1 MRSVSSQSELPNA
14 SSTTFA
20 AENDVIPL
28 ESAEPTGDGTTINPV
43 TTTTAT
49 AISKEEHTP
58 SLPAADRTST
68 PDPLLAHQLS
78 GQEDVKFDND
88 DAPRPSQ
95 SSDRPPH
102 IADILTGSSDT
113 PRSSAE
119 LSTAARPASNDLDE
133 PARDEEIQSYLER
146 IDALQAKLQYLAK
159 DAADSARQTAAST
172 PRDTSEHQL
181 AAKDEQIAL
190 LMEEGQKLSKLELSH
205 TTIIKKLR
213 ARVTDDSRTH
223 AQTTQRLA
231 KAEKLAGELSAKVT
245 RMEAAQKEA
254 QARIQRLGKAEEEA
268 ARLRDD
274 VEARQA
280 LVEDLQAR
288 LAESEQELV
297 SNEGLAKALEIEKS
311 TTARLSEELAAAK
324 AEHKSSEERHQTDIT
339 ALRGELQTERDK
351 TKTATADLHVEISV
365 STQQSSAFMIWSLT
379 SLCY

>member
-14 SSTTFA
+14 SSATPA
-20 AENDVIPL
+20 VENDAIPL
-28 ESAEPTGDGTTINPV
+28 ESAEPAGDGTTIDAV
-43 TTTTAT
+43 TTTTTT
-49 AISKEEHTP
+49 AVSKEERSP
-58 SLPAADRTST
+58 SLPVAHRTST
-68 PDPLLAHQLS
+68 PDPILAHQLS

-95 SSDRPPH
+95 SSDRPSH

-113 PRSSAE
+113 PRSSTE

-146 IDALQAKLQYLAK
+146 IDALQAKLQYLAR

-172 PRDTSEHQL
+172 SRDTSEHQL

-205 TTIIKKLR
+205 TTIIKRLR
-213 ARVTDDSRTH
+213 AKVADDSRTH
-223 AQTTQRLA
+223 AQTSQRLA

-254 QARIQRLGKAEEEA
+254 QARIQRLTKVEEEA
-268 ARLRDD
+268 ARLRND

-297 SNEGLAKALEIEKS
+297 SSEGLAKALEVEKS
-311 TTARLSEELAAAK
+311 TTARLSEELTAAK
-324 AEHKSSEERHQTDIT
+324 AEHKSSEERYQTDIT
-339 ALRGELQTERDK
+339 ALRGELQNERDK

-365 STQQSSAFMIWSLT
+365 STRQPLASVIQPLT
-379 SLCY
+379 PPCY